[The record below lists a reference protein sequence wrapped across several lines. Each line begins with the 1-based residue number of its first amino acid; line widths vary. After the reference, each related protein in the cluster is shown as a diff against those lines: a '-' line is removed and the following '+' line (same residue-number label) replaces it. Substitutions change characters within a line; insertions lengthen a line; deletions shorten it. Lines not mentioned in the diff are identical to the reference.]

1 MKDFGIDKLALSTG
15 DYQVRNTFELN
26 IAPNIK
32 RAGQT
37 DIAES
42 FLFSVPN
49 NDGELIPHYGK
60 GAYIN
65 AEEFNV
71 DFYPNGTMLI
81 RLNPSKV
88 YGSLTC
94 DMGVIHDTVKSS
106 VKQLDKLGVYVNP
119 DSLMLNRIDA
129 TKDAMM
135 EYTHPEYAPI
145 FNKRKMMTKNIEY
158 TDGIRFGSGATK
170 YGTIIYDKGKK
181 HLYDKYGSRTKHPS
195 TKHMRTEA
203 NINRKGVGDFV
214 QSKSLNELLTF
225 NEKQIADMYLKTVQ
239 SNIDVYQM
247 TADFLDVTSVIDL
260 MNFYKGT
267 KSRYWFY
274 EFMHAIALENDKIP
288 NSVVYQAIDLGDFP
302 KSTKSDMRKRYKET
316 TQRSQFARN
325 RLNQISQ
332 DLKTSKQ
339 IEYNEKF
346 IFSMAM

>member
-1 MKDFGIDKLALSTG
+1 
-15 DYQVRNTFELN
+15 
-26 IAPNIK
+26 
-32 RAGQT
+32 
-37 DIAES
+37 
-42 FLFSVPN
+42 
-49 NDGELIPHYGK
+49 
-60 GAYIN
+60 
-65 AEEFNV
+65 
-71 DFYPNGTMLI
+71 
-81 RLNPSKV
+81 
-88 YGSLTC
+88 
-94 DMGVIHDTVKSS
+94 
-106 VKQLDKLGVYVNP
+106 
-119 DSLMLNRIDA
+119 
-129 TKDAMM
+129 
-135 EYTHPEYAPI
+135 
-145 FNKRKMMTKNIEY
+145 
-158 TDGIRFGSGATK
+158 
-170 YGTIIYDKGKK
+170 
-181 HLYDKYGSRTKHPS
+181 
-195 TKHMRTEA
+195 MRTEA

-302 KSTKSDMRKRYKET
+302 DSTKRDMRKRYKET